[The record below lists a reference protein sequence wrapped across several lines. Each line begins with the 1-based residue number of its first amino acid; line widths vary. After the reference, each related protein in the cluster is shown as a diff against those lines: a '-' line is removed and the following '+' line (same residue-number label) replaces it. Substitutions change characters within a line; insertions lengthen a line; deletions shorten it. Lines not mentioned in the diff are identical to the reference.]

1 MPEKLV
7 ELLGHLPFLLIVK
20 KLDHDHIAVNWARI
34 VEAILIA
41 IISGAFAGYISLARL
56 EAKFDMLSEQ
66 VKTTQ
71 QHLFDHMVQDKS
83 HRR

>member
-56 EAKFDMLSEQ
+56 AAKFDMLAEQ
-66 VKTTQ
+66 VKVGQ
-71 QHLFDHMVQDKS
+71 QQLFEHVNHDKS
-83 HRR
+83 SRR